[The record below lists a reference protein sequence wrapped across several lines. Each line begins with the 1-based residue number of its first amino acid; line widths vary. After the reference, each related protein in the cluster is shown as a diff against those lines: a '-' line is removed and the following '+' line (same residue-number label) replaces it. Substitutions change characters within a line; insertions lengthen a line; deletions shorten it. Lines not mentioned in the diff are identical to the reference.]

1 MMDIVIGVVGLLLGL
16 AVGFGLGKSGGRTTG
31 LKEGRRKAAERLRST
46 AEAISR
52 GRMPEGAAKGS
63 PEADLQEALKAGW
76 APRDAERQ
84 IALAEAL
91 RRVGRFMDTGV
102 RAPLSGG
109 TSGSDPAELRER
121 MDRALGALGDLDFFL
136 KEVPTGTEG
145 QDLSAVVQ
153 QVAKEFSQDQ
163 SVPVRLSMAANPVRA
178 EVNTPA
184 FMDALYLVL
193 HNAGR
198 FGEGGTVDVS
208 VLQEDGRAVV
218 RVRDRGKGFS
228 ESALARAFD
237 PFYSTSPEGL
247 GLGLPHARK
256 VLEGMGGR
264 IELSNVPDGG
274 AEVDISFPAA

>member
-1 MMDIVIGVVGLLLGL
+1 MEIVIGVVGLLLGL
-16 AVGFGLGKSGGRTTG
+16 AVGFGLGKSGGRAAG
-31 LKEGRRKAAERLRST
+31 LKDGRREAGERLKSAT
-46 AEAISR
+46 EDISR
-52 GRMPEGAAKGS
+52 GRMPEGAVEGS
-63 PEADLQEALKAGW
+63 PEAELQAALTAGW

-84 IALAEAL
+84 IALTEAL
-91 RRVGRFMDTGV
+91 RRVGRYMDKGV

-109 TSGSDPAELRER
+109 TANSDAPELRER
-121 MDRALGALGDLDFFL
+121 MDRALGALADLDFFL
-136 KEVPTGTEG
+136 KEVPRGTEG
-145 QDLSAVVQ
+145 QNLGTVVQ

-163 SVPVRLSMAANPVRA
+163 GVPLRLSIAADPVRA

-184 FMDALYLVL
+184 FMDAMYLVL

-228 ESALARAFD
+228 ESSLARAFD

-264 IELSNVPDGG
+264 IDLSNVPDGG
-274 AEVDISFPAA
+274 AEVDITFPAA